1 MSFVLENSMLLLF
14 ALTFIIYRKKY
25 NMAIKK
31 QDKQY
36 TELQSLALSYLL
48 KEFPIEDAYSFK
60 PVNIPQKT
68 WESVI
73 DRTYNATI
81 Y

>member
-1 MSFVLENSMLLLF
+1 
-14 ALTFIIYRKKY
+14 
-25 NMAIKK
+25 MAIKK